1 MVLLKPRKQRTSQ
14 LVHNLPHQQM
24 VSVGKPSHRETL
36 GASILTSSFFQY
48 IYGAWTPQRTLALI
62 QEKQIKL

>member
-1 MVLLKPRKQRTSQ
+1 
-14 LVHNLPHQQM
+14 M
-24 VSVGKPSHRETL
+24 VSVGKPSHRETH